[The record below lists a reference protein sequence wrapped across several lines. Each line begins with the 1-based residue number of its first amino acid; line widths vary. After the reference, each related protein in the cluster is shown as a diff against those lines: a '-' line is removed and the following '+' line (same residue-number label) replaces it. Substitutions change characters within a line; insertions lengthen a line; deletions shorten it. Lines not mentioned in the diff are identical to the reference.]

1 MAENLINDKN
11 KEKGILYKLGRVL
24 IDSGINS

>member
-1 MAENLINDKN
+1 MADNIISDKN
-11 KEKGILYKLGRVL
+11 REKGVLYKLGRVL

>member
-1 MAENLINDKN
+1 MADNLINDKN